1 MTSHRKW
8 SPPFPVQVE
17 KKRLHLRLAMQKSHD
32 CDPYLKNYP
41 FLNVY
46 GEIDMLEPQLSNFD
60 IDFFIFRIAL
70 SIMRPKFP
78 EFEGGQNVA
87 GKFGIDH
94 NESEKM

>member
-1 MTSHRKW
+1 
-8 SPPFPVQVE
+8 
-17 KKRLHLRLAMQKSHD
+17 
-32 CDPYLKNYP
+32 
-41 FLNVY
+41 
-46 GEIDMLEPQLSNFD
+46 MLEPQLSNFD

-94 NESEKM
+94 NESEKMWNSMKLDVIIILLL